1 MDGRLTM
8 VVNCVVTDGQGNVT
22 VRNILELHQM
32 KLEDVLIMEKR
43 LNNVVGSRLDE
54 QLGKKEA

>member
-8 VVNCVVTDGQGNVT
+8 VVNCVVTDDQGNVT